1 MIKFLT
7 IALLAAGL
15 TFAQQPARRGGQRG
29 RLAQELNLTDAQK
42 EQLKPIMKEQAE
54 KMRALRSQNQSQREE
69 MKKLMEE
76 SDGKVRAILTPEQAS
91 KFDEL
96 KKQGRGGRRG
106 GRGPR
111 A

>member
-7 IALLAAGL
+7 ISLLAAGL
-15 TFAQQPARRGGQRG
+15 MFAQQGDRRGAQPG
-29 RLAQELNLTDAQK
+29 RLARQLNLTDAQK

-54 KMRALRSQNQSQREE
+54 KMRALRDQNQSQREE
-69 MKKLMEE
+69 MKKLRDET
-76 SDGKVRAILTPEQAS
+76 DAKVRAILTPEQAA

>member
-15 TFAQQPARRGGQRG
+15 TFAQQPGRRGPQRG
-29 RLAQELNLTDAQK
+29 RIAQELNLTDAQK
-42 EQLKPIMKEQAE
+42 EQLKPIMKEQAD
-54 KMRALRSQNQSQREE
+54 KMRALRDQNQSQREE
-69 MKKLMEE
+69 LKKLRDEN
-76 SDGKVRAILTPEQAS
+76 DAKVRAILTPEQAA
-91 KFDEL
+91 KFDEI